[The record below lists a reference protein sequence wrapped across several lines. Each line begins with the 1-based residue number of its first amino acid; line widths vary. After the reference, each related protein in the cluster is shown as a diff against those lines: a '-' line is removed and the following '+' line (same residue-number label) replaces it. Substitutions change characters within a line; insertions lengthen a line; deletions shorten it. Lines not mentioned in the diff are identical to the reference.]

1 MIPYRKCVGIFLI
14 KDNNIFVGQRVDVKR
29 AWQLPQGG
37 IEEGETCIEAARR
50 ELFEETNISSVE
62 LLGTS
67 DPCKYT
73 FPPKVKMILTKK
85 RGQLMY
91 IGQEI
96 IFVAFRFIGD
106 ESEINL
112 EKTPQ
117 EFINWKWTLP
127 DELLKSIVYFKR
139 PSYKMAL
146 KKFKSLKII

>member
-14 KDNNIFVGQRVDVKR
+14 KDSNIFVGQRIDVKR

-37 IEEGETCIEAARR
+37 VEEGETCVEAAQR
-50 ELFEETNISSVE
+50 ELFEETNISSVK
-62 LLGTS
+62 LLGSS
-67 DPCKYT
+67 DSYKYK
-73 FPPKVKMILTKK
+73 FPPSIKAILTKK

-96 IFVAFRFIGD
+96 TFIAFKFIGE

-117 EFINWKWTLP
+117 EFVNWKWMSP
-127 DELLKSIVYFKR
+127 DELLKSIVYFKK

-146 KKFKSLKII
+146 RKFRSLKII